1 MFYMECYKYYI
12 LACVPDLET
21 ALCIVSRPVDVALS
35 KEGRIFVVTGFALL
49 RQESMIKSKKMR
61 SFPCGKKIKESVRE

>member
-1 MFYMECYKYYI
+1 MF
-12 LACVPDLET
+12 PDLET
-21 ALCIVSRPVDVALS
+21 ALRIVSRPVDVALNKAGS
-35 KEGRIFVVTGFALL
+35 IFVVTGFALL